1 AYEDNQAV
9 LAIIAKGY
17 SPKLKHLAKFHR
29 INVAST
35 CEAFSVEDILIEYIS
50 TSHQKA
56 DVMNKALPVSVEVTS
71 GMGFTCCLL
80 GALCYARAK
89 HGQLLDRGFEEQGAT
104 ELLTVRDGGPLAETE
119 HLTTLFRRS

>member
-1 AYEDNQAV
+1 MLKVYEDNQAV

-56 DVMNKALPVSVEVTS
+56 LPVSVWPNVLDLLSIKSVPVT
-71 GMGFTCCLL
+71 
-80 GALCYARAK
+80 
-89 HGQLLDRGFEEQGAT
+89 
-104 ELLTVRDGGPLAETE
+104 
-119 HLTTLFRRS
+119 